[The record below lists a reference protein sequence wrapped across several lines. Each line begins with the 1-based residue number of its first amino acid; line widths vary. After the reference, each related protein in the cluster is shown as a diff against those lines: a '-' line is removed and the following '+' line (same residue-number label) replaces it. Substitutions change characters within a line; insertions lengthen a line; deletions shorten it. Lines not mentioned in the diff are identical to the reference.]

1 MRWGTYEMY
10 EINGREQ
17 QDAILPWINSLVGA
31 WKEIYNDR
39 DQEIENLPRRVVTSG
54 DATFQLK

>member
-1 MRWGTYEMY
+1 MH